1 MRFLRSA
8 KRPLLWL
15 GHGIRLAGAVDLL
28 PAFLDRFQVPTVLSW
43 SGADMVDSDH
53 PLVFGRP
60 GVYGQR
66 AANKI
71 VEEADAILAIGTR
84 LSLLQIGYDIGKI
97 KARLAVC
104 DIDPVE
110 CAKWNPEVQYLSD
123 AKDFIL
129 SCMQEEEYV
138 APVEWLDWCFHFF
151 HDHPW
156 LESPIHDDV
165 GGYNSYRFMAT
176 LNKYLKPDQ
185 VIVTDVAGP
194 NICANQILK
203 LKPPQRLMTS
213 QGLGEMGVGLP
224 FAIGASFARNKGEV
238 LCLHTDGAM
247 MMNLQEL
254 QTIAYHN
261 LPIKLVVFSNDGYG
275 MIKQTQRTMYDGRR
289 VGVDTGSGVGMPSF
303 ARLVGAFGSDRG
315 AVDPPSIPCRLLKKQ
330 PGIPPPLAASLNMP
344 IDADD
349 ACRWLMNEPG
359 PACLEVVM
367 NPDQLYL
374 PRLQAIKGQ
383 DGQVTSPAL
392 SHMYP
397 PTPEYITLDEAW
409 KRHNMMMACS

>member
-1 MRFLRSA
+1 MRFLKGA

-15 GHGIRLAGAVDLL
+15 GHGIRLAGGVELL
-28 PAFLDRFQVPTVLSW
+28 PEFLARFQVPTVLSW
-43 SGADMVDSDH
+43 SGADMVDSTH
-53 PLVFGRP
+53 PMVYGRP

-66 AANKI
+66 CANRI

-84 LSLLQIGYDIGKI
+84 LSLLQIGYEISKI

-104 DIDPVE
+104 DIDPIE
-110 CAKWNPEVQYLSD
+110 CAKWKPEVQYLMD
-123 AKDFIL
+123 AKDFL
-129 SCMQEEEYV
+129 VSRMTEEQV
-138 APVEWLDWCFHFF
+138 LAPFDWVCHC
-151 HDHPW
+151 DNLREQYPW
-156 LESPIHDDV
+156 VESPTHDD
-165 GGYNSYRFMAT
+165 GNYYNSYRFMQT

-194 NICANQILK
+194 NICANQVLY
-203 LKPPQRLMTS
+203 LNGRQRLMTS

-254 QTIAYHN
+254 QTIAYHK
-261 LPIKLVVFSNDGYG
+261 LPIKLIIFSNDGYG
-275 MIKQTQRTMYDGRR
+275 MIKQTQRVMYEGRR
-289 VGVDTGSGVGMPSF
+289 VGVDAASGISCPQWG
-303 ARLVGAFGSDRG
+303 ALVPNFGSRG
-315 AVDPPSIPCRLLKKQ
+315 PGDPPIIPTRLLKKQ
-330 PGIPPPLAASLNMP
+330 PGIPPPLMASLNMP

-367 NPDQLYL
+367 DPNQLYL
-374 PRLQAIKGQ
+374 PRLQAIKGE
-383 DGQVTSPAL
+383 DGKISSPKL
-392 SHMYP
+392 SELSP
-397 PTPEYITLDEAW
+397 IQA
-409 KRHNMMMACS
+409 KFGNMMMACS

>member
-1 MRFLRSA
+1 
-8 KRPLLWL
+8 
-15 GHGIRLAGAVDLL
+15 
-28 PAFLDRFQVPTVLSW
+28 
-43 SGADMVDSDH
+43 MVDSSH

-66 AANKI
+66 TANKI
-71 VEEADAILAIGTR
+71 VETADAILAIGTR
-84 LSLLQIGYDIGKI
+84 LSLLQIGYDISKI
-97 KARLAVC
+97 KAKLAVC

-110 CAKWNPEVQYLSD
+110 ASKWKPEEQYLGD
-123 AKDFIL
+123 AKAFMERWML
-129 SCMQEEEYV
+129 EEPIQ
-138 APVEWLDWCFHFF
+138 APIEWLCMCSNWRL
-151 HDHPW
+151 DHPW
-156 LESPIHDDV
+156 IESPTHDD
-165 GGYNSYRFMAT
+165 GDFYNSYRFMET

-194 NICANQILK
+194 NICANQVLK

-254 QTIAYHN
+254 QTIAHHK
-261 LPIKLVVFSNDGYG
+261 LPIKLVIFSNDGYG
-275 MIKQTQRTMYDGRR
+275 MIKQTQRVMYEGRHI
-289 VGVDTGSGVGMPSF
+289 GVDTNSGVGLPNFGALIPNFGPS
-303 ARLVGAFGSDRG
+303 RFGSD
-315 AVDPPSIPCRLLKKQ
+315 PPVIQYRMLKKQ
-330 PGIPPPLAASLNMP
+330 KGIPPPLAASLNMP

-367 NPDQLYL
+367 DPNQLYL
-374 PRLQAIKGQ
+374 PRLQAIKGE
-383 DGQVTSPAL
+383 DGKVTSPKL
-392 SHMYP
+392 SDLYP
-397 PTPEYITLDEAW
+397 AG
-409 KRHNMMMACS
+409 NMMMACS

>member
-1 MRFLRSA
+1 MRFLKDA

-28 PAFLDRFQVPTVLSW
+28 PAFLDRFQIPTVLSW
-43 SGADMVDSDH
+43 SGADMLDSNH

-66 AANKI
+66 CANRI
-71 VEEADAILAIGTR
+71 VEEADKIIAIGTR
-84 LSLLQIGYDIGKI
+84 LSLLQIGYDRSKI
-97 KARLAVC
+97 QAKLGVC
-104 DIDPVE
+104 DIDAIE
-110 CAKWNPEVQYLSD
+110 ASKWNPEEQYLGD
-123 AKDFIL
+123 AKAFIERW
-129 SCMQEEEYV
+129 MVEDEGFA
-138 APVEWLDWCFHFF
+138 APVDWLNQCEAWRDQYSWI
-151 HDHPW
+151 
-156 LESPIHDDV
+156 ESPIHDD
-165 GGYNSYRFMAT
+165 GDYYNSYRFMAI

-194 NICANQILK
+194 NICANQVLK

-254 QTIAYHN
+254 QTIAHHK
-261 LPIKLVVFSNDGYG
+261 LPIKLVIFSNDGYG
-275 MIKQTQRTMYDGRR
+275 MIKQTQRVMYEGRFTS
-289 VGVDTGSGVGMPSF
+289 VDMATGVSIVPF
-303 ARLVGAFGSDRG
+303 G
-315 AVDPPSIPCRLLKKQ
+315 AVVPNFGAGRVASDPPAIPTRMLKKQ
-330 PGIPPPLAASLNMP
+330 KGIPPPLAASLDMP
-344 IDADD
+344 VDTDD

-367 NPDQLYL
+367 DPNQLYL
-374 PRLQAIKGQ
+374 PRLQAIKGL
-383 DGQVTSPAL
+383 DGKVTSPRL
-392 SHMYP
+392 SEMSP
-397 PTPEYITLDEAW
+397 
-409 KRHNMMMACS
+409 